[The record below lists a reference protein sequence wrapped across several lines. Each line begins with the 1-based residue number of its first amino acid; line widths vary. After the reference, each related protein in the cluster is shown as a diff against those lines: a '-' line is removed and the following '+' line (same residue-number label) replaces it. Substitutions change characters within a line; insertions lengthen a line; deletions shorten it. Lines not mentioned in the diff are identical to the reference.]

1 MAGYRRAVALA
12 TLVFLCVPSAAFAQ
26 TTPDE
31 QIPAWLELVVSG
43 VGLVVA
49 VILLVGALQVRR
61 LAMGGIV
68 AERISLVILSIACLA
83 TAALLEWVVHFLPDG
98 FSDAQAQFAAQL
110 LVIVAMALLAEYF
123 YNMYRSMKGY
133 MNALTGSQKL
143 AEEVAAPSTL
153 AEEPASLPTLGD
165 VPAAPAPLPEQPASV
180 DEGSAL

>member
-12 TLVFLCVPSAAFAQ
+12 TLVFLCVPSTAYAQ
-26 TTPDE
+26 TTPAD

-43 VGLVVA
+43 VGLAVA
-49 VILLVGALQVRR
+49 VILLIGALQVRR

-83 TAALLEWVVHFLPDG
+83 TAALIEWIVHFLPEEL
-98 FSDAQAQFAAQL
+98 SAAQAQFAAQL

-133 MNALTGSQKL
+133 MNALTGSQQL
-143 AEEVAAPSTL
+143 ADEVAAPGTL
-153 AEEPASLPTLGD
+153 SEEPQPLPTLGD
-165 VPAAPAPLPEQPASV
+165 APAAPAPLPEQPASL